1 MSNKISNERKAIYYV
16 GIGMIVLGF
25 ILFISVFFA
34 GMGGMEP
41 SFSSA
46 PPDPFK
52 RAVVGMICMVIGGI
66 FTSIGSKG
74 VAGSGIILD
83 PEKARED
90 LKPFN
95 SAKGEMINDVIE
107 NIDVVKNINHGQKEA
122 KEIIKVRCRNCGELN
137 DEDAKFC
144 KNCGG
149 SMQ

>member
-1 MSNKISNERKAIYYV
+1 
-16 GIGMIVLGF
+16 
-25 ILFISVFFA
+25 
-34 GMGGMEP
+34 
-41 SFSSA
+41 
-46 PPDPFK
+46 
-52 RAVVGMICMVIGGI
+52 MVIGGI
-66 FTSIGSKG
+66 FTNIGSKG
-74 VAGSGIILD
+74 AAGSGIILD

-107 NIDVVKNINHGQKEA
+107 NIDVVKNINHEQ

>member
-1 MSNKISNERKAIYYV
+1 MPNKISNERKIVYYA
-16 GIGMIVLGF
+16 GIGMIVFGV
-25 ILFISVFFA
+25 ILFFSVFFT
-34 GMGGMEP
+34 GMGVMESDFSFGLP
-41 SFSSA
+41 SG
-46 PPDPFK
+46 FK
-52 RAVVGMICMVIGGI
+52 RAVIGMICMIAG
-66 FTSIGSKG
+66 SILATAGARG
-74 VAGSGIILD
+74 TAGSGIILD

-107 NIDVVKNINHGQKEA
+107 NIDVVKNINHEQ